1 MAKPAAARSPKVY
14 AADLDGVHEWIVAA
28 PNQRAALD
36 ALGVHQDLFAQGRA
50 SVERDPVKVEAARD
64 QPGVPLRRARGS
76 TEDFEPAGTA
86 DSAWSAALRAA
97 PGPAARAAAKPRVK
111 SAKTRAPVT
120 PAPKPA
126 PKARPA
132 GPSAAARKAARDA
145 EAALRAFERE
155 AVKATSALDAERIDL
170 DNRERKVRADLT
182 RRRAA
187 LERAV
192 ERTRVGS
199 G

>member
-97 PGPAARAAAKPRVK
+97 PGPAAPRRTRGRQASGQIRQDPRARH
-111 SAKTRAPVT
+111 
-120 PAPKPA
+120 
-126 PKARPA
+126 ARPQA
-132 GPSAAARKAARDA
+132 GAESQARRS
-145 EAALRAFERE
+145 LRRGPQG
-155 AVKATSALDAERIDL
+155 
-170 DNRERKVRADLT
+170 RA
-182 RRRAA
+182 RRRGGAA
-187 LERAV
+187 GL
-192 ERTRVGS
+192 
-199 G
+199 